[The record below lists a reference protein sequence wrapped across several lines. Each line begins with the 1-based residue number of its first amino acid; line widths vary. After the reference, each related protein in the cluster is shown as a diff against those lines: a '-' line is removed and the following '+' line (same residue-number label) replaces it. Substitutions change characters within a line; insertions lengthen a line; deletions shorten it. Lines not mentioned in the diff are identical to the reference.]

1 MKDLPDNITEDM
13 LRESGAVEKAMAKAF
28 NLAPPPM
35 PAFKETP
42 SMPSYAQALA
52 DDELDE
58 LQAAGTQQLHLQQL
72 LNKKK
77 R

>member
-35 PAFKETP
+35 PEFKETP
-42 SMPSYAQALA
+42 PMPSYAQALE
-52 DDELDE
+52 DDELDA
-58 LQAAGTQQLHLQQL
+58 LQAAGAQHLHLQEL
-72 LNKKK
+72 LNQKEH
-77 R
+77 